1 MRQIIL
7 ASSSP
12 RRRELLEKAG
22 VHFQV
27 MPSQEEEHIEKKEP
41 AQIVENLSWQKAASV
56 ASKTGQDVI
65 VIGSDTLV
73 AYEGRVLGKPRDEE
87 EAVETLKLLQGNTHR
102 VYTGVTVIVRDKEE
116 EITKTFSRRTDVT
129 FYPVDEK
136 EIRAYVATGDPM
148 DKAGSYDIRGDFSV
162 YIKEIYG
169 DYNNVVGLPVARLWR
184 ELRRLG
190 LWEAGAAGLSDS

>member
-7 ASSSP
+7 ASSP

-87 EAVETLKLLQGNTHR
+87 EAVETLKLLQGNTHQ

-169 DYNNVVGLPVARLWR
+169 DYNNVVGLPVSMLFW
-184 ELRRLG
+184 EMKQLGIDLRG
-190 LWEAGAAGLSDS
+190 EK

>member
-27 MPSQEEEHIEKKEP
+27 MPSQEEEHIENKEP
-41 AQIVENLSWQKAASV
+41 AQIVENLSWQQAASV

-73 AYEGRVLGKPRDEE
+73 AYKGRVLGKPRDAE
-87 EAVETLKLLQGNTHR
+87 EAVETLKLLQGNTHQ

-136 EIRAYVATGDPM
+136 EIRDYVATGDPM

-169 DYNNVVGLPVARLWR
+169 DYNNVVGLPVSMLFW
-184 ELRRLG
+184 EMKQLGINLRG
-190 LWEAGAAGLSDS
+190 EK

>member
-87 EAVETLKLLQGNTHR
+87 EAVETLKLLQGNTHQ

-169 DYNNVVGLPVARLWR
+169 DYNNVVGLPVSMLFL
-184 ELRRLG
+184 EMKQLGIDLRG
-190 LWEAGAAGLSDS
+190 EK

>member
-27 MPSQEEEHIEKKEP
+27 MPSQEEEHIENKEP

-73 AYEGRVLGKPRDEE
+73 AYEGRVLGKPRDAE
-87 EAVETLKLLQGNTHR
+87 EAVETLKLLQGNTHQ

-136 EIRAYVATGDPM
+136 EIRDYVATGDPM

-169 DYNNVVGLPVARLWR
+169 DYNNVVGLPVSMLFW
-184 ELRRLG
+184 EMKQLGINLRG
-190 LWEAGAAGLSDS
+190 EK

>member
-87 EAVETLKLLQGNTHR
+87 EAVETLKLLQGNTHQ

-148 DKAGSYDIRGDFSV
+148 DKAGSYDIRGDFSA

-169 DYNNVVGLPVARLWR
+169 DYNNVVGLPVSMLFW
-184 ELRRLG
+184 EMKQLGIDLRG
-190 LWEAGAAGLSDS
+190 EK

>member
-73 AYEGRVLGKPRDEE
+73 AYEGRVLGKPRDAE
-87 EAVETLKLLQGNTHR
+87 EAVETLKLLQGNTHQ

-169 DYNNVVGLPVARLWR
+169 DYNNVVGLPVSMLFW
-184 ELRRLG
+184 EMKQLGIDLRG
-190 LWEAGAAGLSDS
+190 EK

>member
-41 AQIVENLSWQKAASV
+41 AQSVENLSWQKAASV

-73 AYEGRVLGKPRDEE
+73 AYEGRVLGKPRDAE
-87 EAVETLKLLQGNTHR
+87 EAVETLKLLQGNTHQ

-136 EIRAYVATGDPM
+136 EIRDYVATGDPM

-169 DYNNVVGLPVARLWR
+169 DYNNVVGLPVSMLFW
-184 ELRRLG
+184 EMKQLGINLRG
-190 LWEAGAAGLSDS
+190 EK

>member
-73 AYEGRVLGKPRDEE
+73 AYEGRVLGKPRDAE
-87 EAVETLKLLQGNTHR
+87 EAVETLKLLQGNTHQ

-116 EITKTFSRRTDVT
+116 EITKTFSTRTDVT

-136 EIRAYVATGDPM
+136 EIRDYVATGDPM

-169 DYNNVVGLPVARLWR
+169 DYNNVVGLPVSMLFW
-184 ELRRLG
+184 EMKQLGINLRG
-190 LWEAGAAGLSDS
+190 EK

>member
-27 MPSQEEEHIEKKEP
+27 IPSQEEEHIEKKEP

-87 EAVETLKLLQGNTHR
+87 EAVETLKLLQGNTHQ

-169 DYNNVVGLPVARLWR
+169 DYNNVVGLPVSMLFW
-184 ELRRLG
+184 EMKQLGIDLRG
-190 LWEAGAAGLSDS
+190 EK

>member
-87 EAVETLKLLQGNTHR
+87 EAVETLKLLQGNTHQ
-102 VYTGVTVIVRDKEE
+102 VYTGGTVIVRDKEE

-169 DYNNVVGLPVARLWR
+169 DYNNVVGLPVSMLFW
-184 ELRRLG
+184 EMKQLGIDLRG
-190 LWEAGAAGLSDS
+190 EK

>member
-27 MPSQEEEHIEKKEP
+27 MPSQEEEHIENKEP

-73 AYEGRVLGKPRDEE
+73 AYEGRVLGKPRDAE
-87 EAVETLKLLQGNTHR
+87 EAVETLKLLQGNTHQ

-136 EIRAYVATGDPM
+136 EIRDYVATGDPM

-162 YIKEIYG
+162 YIKEIFG
-169 DYNNVVGLPVARLWR
+169 DYNNVVGLPVSMLFW
-184 ELRRLG
+184 EMKQLGINLRG
-190 LWEAGAAGLSDS
+190 EK

>member
-87 EAVETLKLLQGNTHR
+87 EAVETLKLLQGNTHQ
-102 VYTGVTVIVRDKEE
+102 VYTGDTVIVRDKEE

-169 DYNNVVGLPVARLWR
+169 DYNNVVGLPVSMLFW
-184 ELRRLG
+184 EMKQLGIDLRG
-190 LWEAGAAGLSDS
+190 EK

>member
-73 AYEGRVLGKPRDEE
+73 AYEGRVLGKPRDAE
-87 EAVETLKLLQGNTHR
+87 EAVETLKLLQGNTHQ

-136 EIRAYVATGDPM
+136 DIRDYVATGDPM

-169 DYNNVVGLPVARLWR
+169 DYNNVVGLPVSMLFW
-184 ELRRLG
+184 EMKQLGINLRG
-190 LWEAGAAGLSDS
+190 EK

>member
-27 MPSQEEEHIEKKEP
+27 MPSQEEERIENKEP

-56 ASKTGQDVI
+56 ASKADRDVI

-73 AYEGRVLGKPRDEE
+73 AYEGKVLGKPRDEE
-87 EAVETLKLLQGNTHR
+87 EAVETLKLLQGNTHQ

-162 YIKEIYG
+162 YIKEICG
-169 DYNNVVGLPVARLWR
+169 DYNNVVGLPVSMLFW
-184 ELRRLG
+184 EMKQLGIDLRG
-190 LWEAGAAGLSDS
+190 EK

>member
-1 MRQIIL
+1 MKQIIL

-27 MPSQEEEHIEKKEP
+27 MPSQEEERMENKEP

-56 ASKTGQDVI
+56 ASKANRDVI

-87 EAVETLKLLQGNTHR
+87 EAVETLKLLQGNTHQ

-169 DYNNVVGLPVARLWR
+169 DYNNVVGLPVSMLFW
-184 ELRRLG
+184 EMKQLGIDLRG
-190 LWEAGAAGLSDS
+190 EK

>member
-27 MPSQEEEHIEKKEP
+27 MPSQEDEPIEKKEP

-87 EAVETLKLLQGNTHR
+87 EAVETLKLLQGNTHQ

-136 EIRAYVATGDPM
+136 EIRDYVATGDPM

-169 DYNNVVGLPVARLWR
+169 DYNNVVGLPVSMLFW
-184 ELRRLG
+184 EMKQLGINLRG
-190 LWEAGAAGLSDS
+190 EK